1 MSAFKELVARDVKD
15 TFLDT
20 DYFSDSHE
28 VNGKDMPVQ
37 VDNNEQINR
46 EKRRVDNADGIF
58 RNQKLIYVSAVD
70 YGPLPRQGSTIKFD
84 GRTYKVM
91 DAISEDG
98 IYSITIEEYRGM

>member
-1 MSAFKELVARDVKD
+1 MSAFKELVARDVHG

-20 DYFSDSHE
+20 DYFSDIHE

-37 VDNNEQINR
+37 IDNNEQINR
-46 EKRRVDNADGIF
+46 EKRRAGGADGVF
-58 RNQKLIYVSAVD
+58 RNQKLIYVSSSD